1 MKKDKILQWID
12 SVERGLKIKTRQ
24 SWVFVERLEIQKR
37 GEEDADFYKIWFKLC
52 KLERIRY
59 LVKKMGML
67 TRSQRKFLKEYEKF
81 IL

>member
-1 MKKDKILQWID
+1 VDKDKILQWID
-12 SVERGLKIKTRQ
+12 TVEEGLKTKTRQ
-24 SWVFVERLEIQKR
+24 SWSFLEESEIKKR
-37 GEEDADFYKIWFKLC
+37 GEEGADFYKIWFKLC